1 MKKIL
6 PILITGLLLFTF
18 FKVSPAKGEGGILV
32 KVETDKTVYKLGETV
47 NITFTISNESNVFQK
62 LTFNT
67 AQTYDFVIFNIAKND
82 LGFYRWSQGKMFAQ
96 VITEINLEPN
106 EVKVFKEQWNQKSN
120 SGSPVSAGTYRIN
133 FWLTTSMANEK
144 IEEPENMNKFALPK
158 YFATTIFLVGNE
170 PQTIVPFDDVKDP
183 ELIKYLFTLYSRGII
198 KGYPDGTFR
207 PQNNLTR
214 AEAVALIL
222 RVMGITPQRYLKP
235 TFSDV
240 PRELW
245 AFNLI
250 EEAYTRGI
258 VTVLTSY
265 ISSYAFFPNNYTKRV
280 EFTVMVMRAL
290 EFEFLETPNPFSDI
304 DGDYFGFKEV
314 LTAYNLG
321 IVQGVNASGKIYFY
335 PSSPIT
341 RGEAVLILGRA
352 IEKKG

>member
-1 MKKIL
+1 
-6 PILITGLLLFTF
+6 LFTF

-82 LGFYRWSQGKMFAQ
+82 LGFYRWSQGRMFAD

-120 SGSPVSAGTYRIN
+120 SGSPVSVGTYRIN
-133 FWLTTSMANEK
+133 FWLVNTTSKEK
-144 IEEPENMNKFALPK
+144 TYEPEDIGKFGQSQN
-158 YFATTIFLVGNE
+158 FATTIFIIGQESQDVS
-170 PQTIVPFDDVKDP
+170 PFTDVKDP
-183 ELIKYLFTLYSRGII
+183 ELIKYLSILNSKGII
-198 KGYPDGTFR
+198 KGYPDGTFK

-235 TFSDV
+235 TFNDV
-240 PRELW
+240 PRVYW

>member
-6 PILITGLLLFTF
+6 PILMTGLLLFTF

-67 AQTYDFVIFNIAKND
+67 AQTYDFVIFNITKND

-96 VITEINLEPN
+96 VITEINLEPD
-106 EVKVFKEQWNQKSN
+106 EVKIFKEQWNQKSN
-120 SGSPVSAGTYRIN
+120 SGSPVSVGTYRMN

-170 PQTIVPFDDVKDP
+170 PQTIAPFDDVKDP

-198 KGYPDGTFR
+198 YGYPDGTFR

-222 RVMGITPQRYLKP
+222 RVISITPQRYLKP
-235 TFSDV
+235 TFNDV
-240 PRELW
+240 PRVYW

-250 EEAYTRGI
+250 EEAYRRGI
-258 VTVLTSY
+258 VIGV
-265 ISSYAFFPNNYTKRV
+265 SSYAFSPNNYITRG
-280 EFTVMVMRAL
+280 EFTTMVIRAL
-290 EFEFLETPNPFSDI
+290 EFKFLDTPNPFSDI

-321 IVQGVNASGKIYFY
+321 IVQGVNANGKIYFY
-335 PSSPIT
+335 PSSSIT
-341 RGEAVLILGRA
+341 REEAVLILGRA
-352 IEKKG
+352 IEKKS

>member
-1 MKKIL
+1 MLSFLKII
-6 PILITGLLLFTF
+6 PVGSQTGI
-18 FKVSPAKGEGGILV
+18 VV

-82 LGFYRWSQGKMFAQ
+82 LGFYRWSQGRMFAE

-120 SGSPVSAGTYRIN
+120 SGSLVSVGTYRLN
-133 FWLTTSMANEK
+133 FWLVSTTSKEK
-144 IEEPENMNKFALPK
+144 TYEPEDIGKSEQSQN
-158 YFATTIFLVGNE
+158 FATTIFIIGQESQDVS
-170 PQTIVPFDDVKDP
+170 PFTDVKDP
-183 ELIKYLFTLYSRGII
+183 ELIKYLSILNSKGII
-198 KGYPDGTFR
+198 KGYPDGTFKPR
-207 PQNNLTR
+207 NNLTR

-222 RVMGITPQRYLKP
+222 RTMSINPQRYLKP

-240 PRELW
+240 PRIHW

-290 EFEFLETPNPFSDI
+290 EFKFLETPNPFSDI

-321 IVQGVNASGKIYFY
+321 IIQGVNANGKIYFY
-335 PSSPIT
+335 PSSSIT

>member
-6 PILITGLLLFTF
+6 PILMTGLLLFTF

-67 AQTYDFVIFNIAKND
+67 AQTYDFVIFNITKND

-96 VITEINLEPN
+96 VITEINLEPD
-106 EVKVFKEQWNQKSN
+106 EVKIFKEQWNQKSN
-120 SGSPVSAGTYRIN
+120 SGSPVSAGTYRMN

-170 PQTIVPFDDVKDP
+170 PQTIAPFDDVKDP

-198 KGYPDGTFR
+198 YGYPDGTFR

-222 RVMGITPQRYLKP
+222 RVISITPQRYLKP
-235 TFSDV
+235 TFNDV
-240 PRELW
+240 PRVYW

-250 EEAYTRGI
+250 EEAYRRGI
-258 VTVLTSY
+258 VIGV
-265 ISSYAFFPNNYTKRV
+265 SSYAFSPNNYITRG
-280 EFTVMVMRAL
+280 EFTTMVIRAL
-290 EFEFLETPNPFSDI
+290 EFKFLDTPNPFSDI

>member
-6 PILITGLLLFTF
+6 PILMTGLLLFTF

-96 VITEINLEPN
+96 VITEINLEPD
-106 EVKVFKEQWNQKSN
+106 EVKIFKEQWNQKSN
-120 SGSPVSAGTYRIN
+120 SGSPVSAGTYRMN

-170 PQTIVPFDDVKDP
+170 PQTIAPFDDVKDP

-198 KGYPDGTFR
+198 YGYPDGTFR

-222 RVMGITPQRYLKP
+222 RVISITPQRYLKP
-235 TFSDV
+235 TFNDV
-240 PRELW
+240 PRVYW

-250 EEAYTRGI
+250 EEACRRGI
-258 VTVLTSY
+258 VIGV
-265 ISSYAFFPNNYTKRV
+265 SSYTFSPNNYATKG
-280 EFTVMVMRAL
+280 EFTTMVIKAL
-290 EFEFLETPNPFSDI
+290 EFKFLETPPNPFSDI